1 MTEIAVSVKNL
12 TVAYNNAPVIQ
23 NLNVDIKKGSR
34 TAIVGPNG
42 AGKSTLIKTIMKLI
56 KPVAGQSFIG
66 GSEAKSALKTV
77 AYVPQKGEVNWDFPA
92 TVFDVVLMGRYVHKG
107 LFKRPNQTDKNIALS
122 ALDTMKMTAYK
133 DHQISELSGG
143 QRQRVFLA
151 RAIAHNASIYIMDEP
166 LQGIDIT
173 TEALIIKTMKQLQS
187 EGKTFLVVHHNL
199 TTVPEYFNDVILL
212 NKEIITS
219 GPVAGVWTE
228 SNINAAY
235 REKGDKEW
243 TS

>member
-1 MTEIAVSVKNL
+1 MSEYAISTKNL
-12 TVAYNNAPVIQ
+12 SVAYNDKPVIWK
-23 NLNVDIKKGSR
+23 LNIDVEKGSR

-42 AGKSTLIKTIMKLI
+42 AGKSTLIKAVMQLI
-56 KPVAGQSFIG
+56 KPVSGKSYIAGSTH
-66 GSEAKSALKTV
+66 KSALKQV

-107 LFKRPNQTDKNIALS
+107 LFKRPDKKDKVLALA
-122 ALDTMKMTAYK
+122 ALETMKMTQFK
-133 DHQISELSGG
+133 DRQISELSGG

-151 RAIAHNASIYIMDEP
+151 RAIAHDASIYIMDEP

-173 TEALIIKTMKQLQS
+173 TEKLIISTMKKLQA

-199 TTVPEYFNDVILL
+199 TTVPDYFNRVIIL
-212 NKEIITS
+212 NKEIIAD
-219 GPVAGVWTE
+219 GPVEEAWTE
-228 SNINAAY
+228 ENINAAY
-235 REKGDKEW
+235 YEMSDDPW

>member
-77 AYVPQKGEVNWDFPA
+77 AYVPQKGEVNRDFPA

-107 LFKRPNQTDKNIALS
+107 LFKRPNQTDK
-122 ALDTMKMTAYK
+122 K
-133 DHQISELSGG
+133 HC
-143 QRQRVFLA
+143 
-151 RAIAHNASIYIMDEP
+151 
-166 LQGIDIT
+166 
-173 TEALIIKTMKQLQS
+173 IICT
-187 EGKTFLVVHHNL
+187 
-199 TTVPEYFNDVILL
+199 
-212 NKEIITS
+212 
-219 GPVAGVWTE
+219 
-228 SNINAAY
+228 
-235 REKGDKEW
+235 
-243 TS
+243 